1 MARDSEAEGSNS
13 NEPPACV
20 VVSSYAKVHFSDL
33 NAPWVAFEGK
43 LEKRLT
49 MRMIVGLGNPGP
61 QYARNRHNIGFQVL
75 DILAERHAISL
86 SRAKFNALFGL
97 GSITHS
103 RVPERNR
110 LSREDMSGQTV
121 VLMRPL
127 TFMNRCGTSVAPMAS
142 FYRVEPRDIFV
153 IYDELD
159 LPSGK
164 LRLRPFG
171 GSGGHNGMKSLI
183 QMLGTD
189 RFPRA
194 RVGIGRPHTPM
205 RPADYVLQNFS
216 VNEEITFESLRPR
229 IADAVETWLFHG
241 IDLAMN
247 RFNSAPATA
256 A

>member
-1 MARDSEAEGSNS
+1 MRDNQVLIAHRVG
-13 NEPPACV
+13 
-20 VVSSYAKVHFSDL
+20 
-33 NAPWVAFEGK
+33 FEGK
-43 LEKRLT
+43 LEKRLI
-49 MRMIVGLGNPGP
+49 MKMIVGLGNPGP
-61 QYARNRHNIGFQVL
+61 QYARNRHNIGFQVV
-75 DILAERHAISL
+75 DILAERHGISL

-97 GSITHS
+97 GSITHA
-103 RVPERNR
+103 RAPKGD
-110 LSREDMSGQTV
+110 LLLREDASGQRAA
-121 VLMRPL
+121 LMRPL
-127 TFMNRCGTSVAPMAS
+127 TFMNRCGSSVAPMAR
-142 FYRVEPRDIFV
+142 FYRVEPQDIFV

-194 RVGIGRPHTPM
+194 RVGIGRPRAPM

-216 VNEEITFESLRPR
+216 VDEEIAFESLRPR

-247 RFNSAPATA
+247 RFNSASLNSSVSDKTGVE
-256 A
+256 